1 MLLTGSAP
9 SICLTISFT
18 LSGGGGGVL
27 TLFQRLVND
36 SVLDRNK
43 SVRAVSDA
51 EDKDKYNEAE
61 VRFSI
66 LPTVFINLL

>member
-18 LSGGGGGVL
+18 LSGGGFL

-43 SVRAVSDA
+43 SARAVSDA